1 MEVSK
6 KLQLI
11 STICQVLAGAS
22 NDVDLRFPHFR
33 FSQNRVVDGWPR
45 FIKKFVRAEVFRK
58 VDAIPFPDSSAVDA
72 PVRLQVL
79 TEIVPGK
86 NRFQFPDSSRRRLNV
101 RAVARIG
108 SDFCDSEIRKLCGR
122 TFEIIL

>member
-11 STICQVLAGAS
+11 STICQLLSGAS
-22 NDVDLRFPHFR
+22 YDVDLLSQHFR
-33 FSQNRVVDGWPR
+33 FCQNRVIDLLR
-45 FIKKFVRAEVFRK
+45 FFETFVRAEVFRK